1 MPSRSS
7 RFEPPDLPPVGAP
20 GGTGGRITALLRSA
34 NAPGE
39 LTIKLG
45 RRTAGTI
52 DENLAA
58 DLGMAEGVIWT
69 ERMRSAVAG
78 AMMLAEARDW
88 GARAVSRRAMS
99 RVMLITKLR
108 QRGLDSGPAA
118 RIAEELA
125 AAGMIDEKRFAENV
139 AEVALA
145 RRTHGTRRVALKL
158 RAKGIDFRTAAQTV
172 DRIAAESGYDAR
184 AVATDLARR
193 KLRSLARKPDPD
205 ARQRALYSLLAR
217 RGFDS
222 DLCRDVVRQVLSE

>member
-1 MPSRSS
+1 MASRSS

-34 NAPGE
+34 NEPGQ

-58 DLGMAEGVIWT
+58 DLGMTEGAIWT
-69 ERMRSAVAG
+69 ERMRAAVAA

-88 GARAVSRRAMS
+88 AARAVSRRAMS
-99 RVMLITKLR
+99 RAMLITKLR
-108 QRGLDSGPAA
+108 QRGLDSSPAT
-118 RIAEELA
+118 RIATELA

-145 RRTHGTRRVALKL
+145 RRTHGARSIALKL
-158 RAKGIDFRTAAQTV
+158 QAKGIDSRTAGQTV
-172 DRIAAESGYDAR
+172 DRVAADSDYDPR
-184 AVATDLARR
+184 AVATDIARR

-205 ARQRALYSLLAR
+205 ARQRALYALLAR

-222 DLCRDVVRQVLSE
+222 GLCRDVVRQVLGE